1 MKVGHSLKKTPTPR
15 IYPRCTN
22 CNSTNI
28 RIGYSAKLNKWFR
41 KCSACNWINNY
52 LEELPNGS

>member
-1 MKVGHSLKKTPTPR
+1 MKKNQIQTPR
-15 IYPRCTN
+15 KYPRCTN

-52 LEELPNGS
+52 LEELPDGS